1 MRLWSI
7 HPCYL
12 DRLGLVALWRE
23 GLLAQKV
30 LDGGTRGYK
39 KHPQLARFQE
49 SNRPREALAF
59 YLLEVWHE
67 ARRRGYNFDQEKLGV
82 PGRDICLI
90 ISDGQLQFEIRW
102 LKKKLKKRAP
112 GELERLPGSG
122 LIRPHPIFRVI
133 SGEMAPWE
141 KGAGA
146 R

>member
-30 LDGGTRGYK
+30 LEGGTRGYK
-39 KHPQLARFQE
+39 NHPQLARFQE
-49 SNRPREALAF
+49 CSRPREAIAF

-67 ARRRGYNFDQEKLGV
+67 ARRRGYNFDLEKLGV
-82 PGRDICLI
+82 PDRDICLI
-90 ISDGQLQFEIRW
+90 ISDGQLKFEMRW
-102 LKKKLKKRAP
+102 LKKKLEKRAP
-112 GELERLPGSG
+112 GELKRLPGGG

-133 SGEMAPWE
+133 SGEMAAWE
-141 KGAGA
+141 KGAGM